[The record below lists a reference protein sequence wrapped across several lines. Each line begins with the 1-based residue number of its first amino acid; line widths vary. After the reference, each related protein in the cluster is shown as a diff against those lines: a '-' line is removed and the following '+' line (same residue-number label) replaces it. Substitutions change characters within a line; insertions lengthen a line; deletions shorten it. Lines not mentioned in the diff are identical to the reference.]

1 MGQPKRQAIA
11 LKSRAQERVPLNQ
24 SCPQSS
30 SQSCPQSCQHCH
42 YPRISI
48 SDRFCQNCGRSISL
62 DRAVDR
68 AADRAL
74 RSDQAECV
82 RSPQLAGITN
92 RGLWH
97 PKNEDAIA
105 IECLGNG
112 RQLMVVCDGVSSSV
126 NPETASQVAA
136 QTTAQAL
143 QQTPHQQNPYEAIE
157 SAIHQAQVAVS
168 SLAPVAPDNPP
179 STTIV
184 AALVE
189 PNQPQ
194 PTATIGWIGDSRA
207 YWVSPTE
214 TKLLTEDDSWL
225 NWIRN
230 HGQPPNQSI
239 FDHPGDHK
247 ASTSHDHSHDHSHS
261 HSRDQNLEDFAKS
274 PYANAITRWLGAQ
287 KSQDD
292 PTKATN
298 PTPSI
303 VQVPLDQE
311 GFLIL
316 CSDGLWNYASQPDRL
331 FNVFSGHTEEDALT
345 IAQDLVNHA
354 LRCGGRDNVS
364 VAVFHQ
370 SSR

>member
-1 MGQPKRQAIA
+1 M
-11 LKSRAQERVPLNQ
+11 NQ
-24 SCPQSS
+24 SCL
-30 SQSCPQSCQHCH
+30 QSCLDCH
-42 YPRISI
+42 YPRHNPT
-48 SDRFCQNCGRSISL
+48 DRFCQNCGSS
-62 DRAVDR
+62 
-68 AADRAL
+68 L
-74 RSDQAECV
+74 RSDQAEWV
-82 RSPQLAGITN
+82 RSPHLAGITN

-105 IECLGNG
+105 IECLSHG

-126 NPETASQVAA
+126 NPETASKVAA
-136 QTTAQAL
+136 HTTAQAL
-143 QQTPHQQNPYEAIE
+143 QQTPQHQNPYQAIE
-157 SAIHQAQVAVS
+157 AAIYQAQVAVA
-168 SLAPVAPDNPP
+168 SLAPLAPDNPP

-194 PTATIGWIGDSRA
+194 PRATIGWIGDSRA

-230 HGQPPNQSI
+230 HGQPPDTSI
-239 FDHPGDHK
+239 FDYPGDVTDP
-247 ASTSHDHSHDHSHS
+247 AVNFQTLDH
-261 HSRDQNLEDFAKS
+261 FAKS
-274 PYANAITRWLGAQ
+274 PYAHAITRWLGAQ
-287 KSQDD
+287 KSSTD
-292 PTKATN
+292 PTHDAH

-303 VQVPLDQE
+303 VQVSLDQE

-331 FNVFSGHTEEDALT
+331 FNVFSRHTEEDALT

-354 LRCGGRDNVS
+354 LRCGGHDNVS

>member
-1 MGQPKRQAIA
+1 M
-11 LKSRAQERVPLNQ
+11 NQ
-24 SCPQSS
+24 SCL
-30 SQSCPQSCQHCH
+30 QSCPDCH
-42 YPRISI
+42 YPRNNPT
-48 SDRFCQNCGRSISL
+48 DRFCQNCGSPVRT
-62 DRAVDR
+62 
-68 AADRAL
+68 
-74 RSDQAECV
+74 DQAEWV
-82 RSPQLAGITN
+82 RSPHLAGITN

-105 IECLGNG
+105 IECLENG
-112 RQLMVVCDGVSSSV
+112 RTLMVVCDGVSSST

-136 QTTAQAL
+136 RTTAQAL
-143 QQTPHQQNPYEAIE
+143 QQTPQSQNPYQAIE
-157 SAIHQAQVAVS
+157 AAIHQAQVAVA

-194 PTATIGWIGDSRA
+194 PRATIGWIGDSRA

-230 HGQPPNQSI
+230 HGQPPDNSI
-239 FDHPGDHK
+239 FDHPGNTN
-247 ASTSHDHSHDHSHS
+247 APESNF
-261 HSRDQNLEDFAKS
+261 QNLEDFAKS
-274 PYANAITRWLGAQ
+274 PYAHAITRWLGAQ
-287 KSQDD
+287 KSSE
-292 PTKATN
+292 PSTN
-298 PTPSI
+298 PANVNNPAPSI
-303 VQVPLDQE
+303 VQVPLDQD

-331 FNVFSGHTEEDALT
+331 FNVFSRHAEEDALT

-354 LRCGGRDNVS
+354 LLCGGRDNVS